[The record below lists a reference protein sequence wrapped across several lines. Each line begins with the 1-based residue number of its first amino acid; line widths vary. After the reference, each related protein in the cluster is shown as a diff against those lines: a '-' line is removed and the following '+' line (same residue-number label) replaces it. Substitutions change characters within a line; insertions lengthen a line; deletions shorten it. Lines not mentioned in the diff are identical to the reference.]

1 MNQHSI
7 EAIKP
12 LIQTLNIQGRT
23 VAITF
28 QCPVTGKQFS
38 ARHHQQQDRTIG
50 GQAMKSFQRSAM
62 YAIQTAVSQAI
73 RSVFGY
79 NLLGR
84 TAGDITR
91 QTISGASR
99 NLHNSMSTKEQEQA
113 IVKAFQSV
121 AKNFVWDE
129 KNARWVSAQGLQNT
143 LSPFD
148 QQCNQYPVKHPY
160 DLQTLSRMLV
170 EVASV
175 DGTITKEESDWLI
188 NMLDPAHGSIES
200 ISKRPSLSNAE
211 LNQTSAG
218 GVRETMLMLTW
229 SLALCDE
236 DFADSERQLLL
247 QYGKNLGLS
256 ALQIGAVQSK
266 AQQYI
271 LENALEYMFASGT
284 QDHFSRQHLL
294 ELSSK
299 IGLSQR
305 EAMEV
310 EAKFQRRKA

>member
-1 MNQHSI
+1 
-7 EAIKP
+7 
-12 LIQTLNIQGRT
+12 
-23 VAITF
+23 
-28 QCPVTGKQFS
+28 
-38 ARHHQQQDRTIG
+38 
-50 GQAMKSFQRSAM
+50 M
-62 YAIQTAVSQAI
+62 YAIQTAVSEVI
-73 RSVFGY
+73 RNVFGH

-84 TAGDITR
+84 TAGNVTR
-91 QTISGASR
+91 QTIYGASR
-99 NLHNSMSTKEQEQA
+99 SLQNSLSSKEQEQA
-113 IVKAFQSV
+113 IVAAFQSV

-129 KNARWVSAQGLQNT
+129 KNARWVSAQGLQSA

-148 QQCNQYPVKHPY
+148 QQCNQYPVSHPY

-188 NMLDPAHGSIES
+188 NMLNPAHGSIES
-200 ISKRPSLSNAE
+200 ISKRPILSSAE
-211 LNQTSAG
+211 LNQTSTG

-229 SLALCDE
+229 TLALCDE
-236 DFADSERQLLL
+236 EFAASEKQLLL

-256 ALQIGAVQSK
+256 ALQIGAIQSK

-271 LENALEYMFASGT
+271 LENALEYMFSSGT

-294 ELSSK
+294 ELATK

-310 EAKFQRRKA
+310 EAKFQRRRS